1 MAEHFEKMLN
11 KGDYNQNCE
20 EINATEENVSVPTLE
35 EFEKYIKKQKSNKAS
50 GNDEIP
56 AELLKYGEKQLH
68 RTLHNLIYKI

>member
-35 EFEKYIKKQKSNKAS
+35 EFEKYIKNKKVIKHLEMMRYRQ
-50 GNDEIP
+50 NC
-56 AELLKYGEKQLH
+56 
-68 RTLHNLIYKI
+68 